1 MKIIIGTLL
10 MLCHFG
16 LNETSPISTNEVT
29 NKSLIQVD
37 HDQQCPENWLLLDD
51 KCFRISS
58 EEATFD
64 EAVTKCK
71 KWRIEPLWT
80 SSRYRKPTSLWTTFQ
95 SQYMWWV
102 LYWHQGWWRW
112 NVSFLCIIFPN
123 SVFTIPI
130 FYVVTDTK
138 AVRKRWSIRILVLMI
153 RTEPVL

>member
-71 KWRIEPLWT
+71 DEGSNLFEPQADIENQQVYELL
-80 SSRYRKPTSLWTTFQ
+80 SNHSICDEYFI
-95 SQYMWWV
+95 
-102 LYWHQGWWRW
+102 G
-112 NVSFLCIIFPN
+112 I
-123 SVFTIPI
+123 
-130 FYVVTDTK
+130 K
-138 AVRKRWSIRILVLMI
+138 ADEDGM
-153 RTEPVL
+153 